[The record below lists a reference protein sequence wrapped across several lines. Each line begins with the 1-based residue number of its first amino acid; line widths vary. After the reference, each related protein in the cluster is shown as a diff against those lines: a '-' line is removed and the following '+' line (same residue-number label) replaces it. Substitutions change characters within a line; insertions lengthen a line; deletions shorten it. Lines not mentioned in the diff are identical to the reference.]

1 MSGLVDDL
9 RIACRTLR
17 TKPAFSLMVIGM
29 LALGIAGNAAIF
41 SIFNGLFLRPLP
53 FAEPE
58 RLVDL
63 DETAPKWNLKF
74 VGVSNPDFHAWR
86 RDNQTFEGMAFF
98 DGRSFNLSG
107 LGVAQRVRGARV
119 THDLVSVLGL
129 KLALGR
135 NFLPEEDRPGGA
147 KVALVG
153 YDLWQRLFNGDRNVL
168 GRILQLD
175 NQPYTV
181 VGVLP
186 REAAFPSQAE
196 LWVPLAADPDKGGG
210 YYLSG
215 VGRLKRGVSPEQ
227 ARADLLRVHKG
238 LTQSGRKV
246 NEITSPVLMPLRD
259 RYLGDFRMVSHVLL
273 GAVGIVLLIACV
285 NIAGLMMVRGAAR
298 GREIAIRTA
307 LGASRGRI
315 VRHLL
320 TESLLLAAAGGLVGV
335 LLGSLG
341 LRGLVSLMP
350 EDTPRWISFEM
361 DIRFAVFCLAITSA
375 AAVLFSMAPAIQA
388 ARADTRGCWQDTAP
402 RSTLSRG
409 RRGALSALVAAE
421 IALALM
427 LLVCAGLLV
436 EAFRKVLRVDPGF
449 RPQHVITYSIALP
462 ETRYRK
468 PEQRLAFFQNLLER
482 LRALPGV
489 KSAGAASLPPL
500 GGHSGWFFR
509 AEGAPPLG
517 PNEQDPVVLQVVA
530 TPGYFDAIGVTF
542 LAGRPFDQRDG
553 DPKGARTAIVNES
566 FARRFWPN
574 AEGIGKRIHYSW
586 AKDEWMEVIGV
597 TRDVKHY
604 GLDQEMRPGVYIPH
618 RQMAMEVMSIVLRGS
633 MDPRGLVAPA
643 REALRQM
650 DQDLP
655 MFDIRTMTER
665 LDRSLWARRVYSWL
679 FGAFAA
685 VALALAA
692 AGIYGVVSYAV
703 SQRTHEIGIRMA
715 LGARPDQV
723 LRQVLRS
730 GMALASIGVAVGL
743 AGALWAARL
752 LETLLFG
759 VSSRD
764 PVIYAAVILGV
775 ASVALLA
782 NLVPA
787 RRAAAVDPMR
797 ALRFE

>member
-1 MSGLVDDL
+1 VDL
-9 RIACRTLR
+9 KIACRTIR
-17 TKPAFSLMVIGM
+17 SKPAFSLMVIGM

-41 SIFNGLFLRPLP
+41 SIFNGLVLRPFP
-53 FAEPE
+53 SPEPE

-74 VGVSNPDFHAWR
+74 VGVSNQDYYVWR
-86 RDNQTFEGMAFF
+86 RDNKTFEGMAFF
-98 DGRSFNLSG
+98 GGISFNLSG
-107 LGVAQRVRGARV
+107 HGVAQRVRGMRV
-119 THDLVSVLGL
+119 THDMVNVLGL

-135 NFLPEEDRPGGA
+135 NILPEEDRPGGT
-147 KVALVG
+147 KVALLR
-153 YDLWQRLFNGDRNVL
+153 YDLWQRLFNSDRNVL

-186 REAAFPSQAE
+186 REAVFPPQAE
-196 LWVPLAADPDKGGG
+196 LWAPLAADPNRGDGW
-210 YYLSG
+210 YLSG
-215 VGRLKRGVSPEQ
+215 VGRLKRGVSLEQ

-238 LTQSGRKV
+238 QIQAGRKV
-246 NEITSPVLMPLRD
+246 NETTSTVLMPLRD
-259 RYLGDFRMVSHVLL
+259 RYLGDLRTVSQVLL

-285 NIAGLMMVRGAAR
+285 NIAGLMMVRAAGR
-298 GREIAIRTA
+298 AREIAIRTA

-320 TESLLLAAAGGLVGV
+320 TESLLLAVAGGALGV
-335 LLGSLG
+335 LLGHLG
-341 LRGLVSLMP
+341 LRGLISLMP
-350 EDTPRWISFEM
+350 EDTPRWISFRM
-361 DIRFAVFCLAITSA
+361 DARFAIFCVAITSA
-375 AAVLFSMAPAIQA
+375 AAVLFGLVPALQA
-388 ARADTRGCWQDTAP
+388 AHADTRGYLQDAAP

-409 RRGALSALVAAE
+409 RRGTLSALVASE

-427 LLVCAGLLV
+427 LLISAGLLV
-436 EAFRKVLRVDPGF
+436 EAFRRVLRVDPGF
-449 RPQHVITYSIALP
+449 RPNNVISYSIALP
-462 ETRYRK
+462 GTNYGK
-468 PEQRLAFFQNLLER
+468 PEQRVAFFRNLLER

-489 KSAGAASLPPL
+489 KSAGAASAPPL
-500 GGHSGWFFR
+500 GGHWGMFLT
-509 AEGAPPLG
+509 AEGARPLG
-517 PNEQDPVVLQVVA
+517 PNEQDPVVLHVVA

-542 LAGRPFDQRDG
+542 LAGRPFEERDG
-553 DPKGARTAIVNES
+553 DPKGAQVAIVNES
-566 FARRFWPN
+566 FAKRFWPS
-574 AEGIGKRIHYSW
+574 ADAPGKRIRYSW
-586 AKDEWMEVIGV
+586 KKDEWMQVIGV

-604 GLDQEMRPGVYIPH
+604 GLDQEMRPSVYVPH
-618 RQMAMEVMSIVLRGS
+618 RQRAMEGMSIVLRGS

-655 MFDIRTMTER
+655 MFDIRTLTER
-665 LDRSLWARRVYSWL
+665 LDQSLWARRVYSWL

-685 VALALAA
+685 VALVMAA

-723 LRQVLRS
+723 LRQVLAS
-730 GMALASIGVAVGL
+730 GMGLAAIGVAVGL
-743 AGALWAARL
+743 AATLWAARL
-752 LETLLFG
+752 LKTLLFG
-759 VSSRD
+759 LSARD
-764 PVIYAAVILGV
+764 PLIYGSVVLGV
-775 ASVALLA
+775 VLVALLA

>member
-1 MSGLVDDL
+1 
-9 RIACRTLR
+9 
-17 TKPAFSLMVIGM
+17 M

-41 SIFNGLFLRPLP
+41 SIFNGLVLRPFP
-53 FAEPE
+53 FPEPE

-86 RDNQTFEGMAFF
+86 RDNKTF
-98 DGRSFNLSG
+98 DGMFFFSGSSFNLSG
-107 LGVAQRVRGARV
+107 HGLAQRVRGARV
-119 THDLVSVLGL
+119 THDMVNVLGL

-135 NFLPEEDRPGGA
+135 NFLPEEDRPGGT
-147 KVALVG
+147 KVALLG
-153 YDLWQRLFNGDRNVL
+153 HDLWQGLFNGDRNVL

-186 REAAFPSQAE
+186 REAVFPPQAE
-196 LWVPLAADPDKGGG
+196 LWVPLAADPEKGGG

-215 VGRLKRGVSPEQ
+215 IGRLKRGVSLEQ
-227 ARADLLRVHKG
+227 ARADLLRVHRS
-238 LTQSGRKV
+238 QIQAGRKV

-259 RYLGDFRMVSHVLL
+259 RYLGDLRTVSQVLL
-273 GAVGIVLLIACV
+273 GAVGVVLLIACV

-298 GREIAIRTA
+298 TREIAIRTA

-320 TESLLLAAAGGLVGV
+320 AESLLLAAAGGVLGV
-335 LLGSLG
+335 LLGNLG
-341 LRGLVSLMP
+341 LRGLIALIP
-350 EDTPRWISFEM
+350 EGMPRWISFQM
-361 DIRFAVFCLAITSA
+361 DVRFAIFCLAITGA
-375 AAVLFSMAPAIQA
+375 AAVLFSLAPALQA
-388 ARADTRGCWQDTAP
+388 ARADTRGCLQDAAP
-402 RSTLSRG
+402 RSSLSRG
-409 RRGALSALVAAE
+409 RRGTLSALVVSE

-427 LLVCAGLLV
+427 LLICASLLV

-449 RPQHVITYSIALP
+449 RPENVITYSIALP
-462 ETRYRK
+462 ETKYGQ
-468 PEQRLAFFQNLLER
+468 PEQRVAFFQNLLER

-489 KSAGAASLPPL
+489 KSAGAASVPPL
-500 GGHSGWFFR
+500 GGHSGWFFTV
-509 AEGAPPLG
+509 EGARPLG

-542 LAGRPFDQRDG
+542 LAGRPFDERDG
-553 DPKGARTAIVNES
+553 DPKGARVAIVNES
-566 FARRFWPN
+566 FAKRFWPK
-574 AEGIGKRIHYSW
+574 ADAPGKRIRYSW
-586 AKDEWMEVIGV
+586 KKDEWMQVIGV

-604 GLDQEMRPGVYIPH
+604 GLDQEMRPGVYVPH
-618 RQMAMEVMSIVLRGS
+618 RQMALEAMSIVLRGS

-665 LDRSLWARRVYSWL
+665 LDRSLWARRIYSWL

-685 VALALAA
+685 VALVLAA
-692 AGIYGVVSYAV
+692 GGIYGVVSYAV

-723 LRQVLRS
+723 LRQVLAS
-730 GMALASIGVAVGL
+730 GMGLAAIGVAAGL
-743 AGALWAARL
+743 AAALWAARL
-752 LETLLFG
+752 LKTLLFG
-759 VSSRD
+759 VSARD
-764 PVIYAAVILGV
+764 PLIYGTVILGV
-775 ASVALLA
+775 VLVALLA

-787 RRAAAVDPMR
+787 RRAAAVDPIR